1 MLYLQYGHKL
11 PQCYTT
17 APRVVWVQFRIAPPL
32 QLAKKPIGLALDTR
46 IRNLF
51 CDMPGLGL
59 ALQTAIERIG
69 EANLQPLHAT
79 LVARQILG
87 FGKMGLKLH
96 DEVCRVFP
104 SYPASPAR
112 KELADFPTAD
122 VDTP

>member
-51 CDMPGLGL
+51 GEHGLYSWYFSCCDRAGAKTIRYASRFWHL
-59 ALQTAIERIG
+59 ICSYSERTD
-69 EANLQPLHAT
+69 AVVWC
-79 LVARQILG
+79 LVFSTRKSA
-87 FGKMGLKLH
+87 
-96 DEVCRVFP
+96 
-104 SYPASPAR
+104 ASASQH
-112 KELADFPTAD
+112 LS
-122 VDTP
+122 